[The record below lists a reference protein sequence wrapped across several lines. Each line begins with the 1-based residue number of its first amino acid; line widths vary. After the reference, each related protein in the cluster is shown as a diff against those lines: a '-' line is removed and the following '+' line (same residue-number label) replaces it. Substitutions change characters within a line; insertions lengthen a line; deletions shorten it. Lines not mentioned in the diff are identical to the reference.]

1 MTRIQVLRDA
11 RAEWVEKNIAAK
23 EAIDEIYVREQN
35 AVRDALL
42 PFFDDFSDEVEVTAS
57 RGSVYFK
64 MDHPEYSYKKELFNL
79 YLRENWNFSEEEEG
93 RKTFNGVDLS
103 YYTTQTKGGDLWELN
118 RLFLLG
124 KVAGV
129 VRWNQDEI
137 VDAANKAVASF
148 KEEYKVAHQLQ
159 DMISTAIRDIDVR
172 IKELIKERVIFEL
185 NTNGVVFTK
194 GVEVQLKYNYTPRI
208 LSIKLIDFSKSG
220 KKATAVFVFA
230 HGGSISREENCSVE
244 SIVEQVAHYYP
255 NFVEDIAG
263 RVVTPAV

>member
-79 YLRENWNFSEEEEG
+79 YLRENWDYSEGEG

-103 YYTTQTKGGDLWELN
+103 YYTTITKGDNLWELN

-137 VDAANKAVASF
+137 VDAANKVIASF
-148 KEEYKVAHQLQ
+148 KEEYKVAYQLQ
-159 DMISTAIRDIDVR
+159 GMIRTAIDDIDVR
-172 IKELIKERVIFEL
+172 IRQLIKERVEFDL
-185 NTNGVVFTK
+185 KADGVVFSER
-194 GVEVQLKYNYTPRI
+194 VEIVLKRNYFPRVQF
-208 LSIKLIDFSKSG
+208 IKLENISKSG
-220 KKATAVFVFA
+220 KTAT
-230 HGGSISREENCSVE
+230 
-244 SIVEQVAHYYP
+244 
-255 NFVEDIAG
+255 
-263 RVVTPAV
+263 VVYMTSDGYQTKE

>member
-11 RAEWVEKNIAAK
+11 RAEWVEKNIAQK
-23 EAIDEIYVREQN
+23 EVISEIYVREQQ

-42 PFFDDFSDEVEVTAS
+42 PFFADFHEGVEITAS

-64 MDHPEYSYKKELFNL
+64 MAHPEYSYLKELFNL
-79 YLRENWNFSEEEEG
+79 YLREDWTEDGPAF
-93 RKTFNGVDLS
+93 KGVDLS
-103 YYTTQTKGGDLWELN
+103 YYTTQTKGDDLWELE

-124 KVAGV
+124 KLAGV

-137 VDAANKAVASF
+137 VDAANKAVAGF
-148 KEEYKVAHQLQ
+148 KEEYRVAHQLQ
-159 DMISTAIRDIDVR
+159 NMIRTAINDIDVR
-172 IKELIKERVIFEL
+172 IRQLIKERVEFDLKNDRVE
-185 NTNGVVFTK
+185 FTK

-220 KKATAVFVFA
+220 KKATAVFLFA

-255 NFVEDIAG
+255 NFAKDTKEELL
-263 RVVTPAV
+263 PS